1 MYLRVHYYF
10 PFTIKASFFITGIEG
25 VTLMDIVKW
34 MTGSTQ
40 ILPLGFPKK
49 FTLEFVH
56 GACRA
61 AAVGLQ
67 HLPVISL

>member
-1 MYLRVHYYF
+1 
-10 PFTIKASFFITGIEG
+10 
-25 VTLMDIVKW
+25 MDIVKW